1 MAPAKIRGKIRNDNA
16 KIRFTSDLLQSIHKA
31 SPFDKSI
38 SLGNRLS
45 LGDIL
50 DNSVTKGSGRY
61 LEFSGVLIHYNDNGV
76 IFIRGVYKDDDTGQN
91 ITQSLSPFTHG
102 IKHAFLEAVK
112 FRAKHCG
119 YVGPIPDNLLYIPT
133 ADELVKYAIAT
144 KGEAWVERHSIKDK
158 LNEVD
163 IASMY

>member
-1 MAPAKIRGKIRNDNA
+1 MALAKTQGKIRNDNA
-16 KIRFTSDLLQSIHKA
+16 RIRFTSDLLQSIHKA
-31 SPFDKSI
+31 NPFDEAI
-38 SLGNRLS
+38 SLGNQFS

-50 DNSVTKGSGRY
+50 KNSVTKGAGRY
-61 LEFSGVLIHYNDNGV
+61 LEFSGVLVHYNDNGV
-76 IFIRGVYKDDDTGQN
+76 IFIRGVYTGQN

-119 YVGPIPDNLLYIPT
+119 YIGPIPDNLLYIPT
-133 ADELVKYAIAT
+133 SDELVKYAIAT
-144 KGEAWVERHSIKDK
+144 KGEAWVENHSIRDK

-163 IASMY
+163 TASMY